1 MEFIL
6 PLLKELVENK
16 ITNIDERISMK
27 QQEYKYFAF
36 ISYNSLDYRWGKR
49 IQKKLEHYPG
59 LKVGSVEAPNNNA
72 GNWE

>member
-1 MEFIL
+1 
-6 PLLKELVENK
+6 
-16 ITNIDERISMK
+16 MK